1 MNRRINKQIREH
13 SWEGEAAAKV
23 AEWFLDELIGSW
35 RFEEITGT
43 VITSYEYRSY
53 NIDGNLLIKNKI

>member
-13 SWEGEAAAKV
+13 FWEGEAAIKV

-35 RFEEITGT
+35 RFAEITGT
-43 VITSYEYRSY
+43 VDTVYEYRSY
-53 NIDGNLLIKNKI
+53 NIDGNLLIKIKI